1 MLAGASYGH
10 PGYSD
15 PDVAYAENMIQASW
29 YLQKAG
35 DAALSEACAMEAVK
49 AFAGADPDRATGR
62 KTLGRASYDPSGI
75 LSCTTDSNRQPL
87 IQISAPPFETGLTE
101 TALDTEKQK
110 RDMAQFLKTLDKRY
124 HDYTRL
130 GWFAQNQLKGAL
142 QNKKPRMAG
151 PGLAQVLESLQKI
164 SLAWQSAGGDEVIT
178 AACKDAVAKIM
189 AKNPATGPACAYK
202 GMSFNNKKSTSLYTD
217 WYYRLQWLPQEPLDQ
232 AASRIDAILYG
243 GQSVFYDILHELNN
257 VKLIAMWPQKPPGRL
272 IEDGLENLKEQAIGD
287 KPRHDHA
294 AVVVC
299 SAMESAMYRGL
310 RAWSLCQA
318 YKTISGIPDKASVE
332 MFRSAGI
339 LSKDPAFM
347 PSDSLWA
354 DVAML
359 SYGTNRSRYNIA
371 TDVMDDAYPKLIAAE
386 QSFREWLS
394 DKSLLEATAPGTAL
408 SQYDI
413 PDKPCAAVETHAV
426 QTVETR

>member
-1 MLAGASYGH
+1 MLAGASYGN

-29 YLQKAG
+29 HLQKAG
-35 DAALSEACAMEAVK
+35 DAVLSEACAMEAVK
-49 AFAGADPDRATGR
+49 AFAGTDPDRATGR

-75 LSCTTDSNRQPL
+75 LSCETDSNRQPL

-110 RDMAQFLKTLDKRY
+110 RDMTQFLKTLDKRY

-164 SLAWQSAGGDEVIT
+164 SLAWRGANGDEVIT

-189 AKNPATGPACAYK
+189 GRNPATGPACAYK
-202 GMSFNNKKSTSLYTD
+202 GMSFNNRKSTSLHTD
-217 WYYRLQWLPQEPLDQ
+217 WYYRFQWLPQESLDQ

-257 VKLIAMWPQKPPGRL
+257 IKRIAMWPQKPPVQD
-272 IEDGLENLKEQAIGD
+272 IERGLEELKEQAIGD
-287 KPRHDHA
+287 KSRYDHA
-294 AVVVC
+294 SVVVC
-299 SAMESAMYRGL
+299 SAMESAMSRGM
-310 RAWSLCQA
+310 RAWAICQA
-318 YKTISGIPDKASVE
+318 YRTLAGVPDKESVT

-339 LSKDPAFM
+339 LSKDQAFM
-347 PSDSLWA
+347 PSDDLWA

-371 TDVMDDAYPKLIAAE
+371 TDVMDDAYPRLITAE
-386 QSFREWLS
+386 QSFREWIS
-394 DKSLLEATAPGTAL
+394 DKSLLEAAAPGTAL

-413 PDKPCAAVETHAV
+413 PEKPCAAVEAQAV

>member
-1 MLAGASYGH
+1 MPAGMSYDH

-35 DAALSEACAMEAVK
+35 NAALSEACALEAAK
-49 AFAGADPDRATGR
+49 AFEGVDPDRATGQ
-62 KTLGRASYDPSGI
+62 KKLGGASYDPSGL

-87 IQISAPPFETGLTE
+87 IQISAPPFETGFAE
-101 TALDTEKQK
+101 TMLDAEKQK
-110 RDMAQFLKTLDKRY
+110 RDMAQFLKKLDKRY
-124 HDYTRL
+124 YDYTRL

-164 SLAWQSAGGDEVIT
+164 SLAWRGAGDDEVIT

-189 AKNPATGPACAYK
+189 DRNPATGPACAYK

-217 WYYRLQWLPQEPLDQ
+217 WYYRLQWLPQESLDQ
-232 AASRIDAILYG
+232 TTSRIDAILYG

-257 VKLIAMWPQKPPGRL
+257 VKRITIWPQKPPGRL
-272 IEDGLENLKEQAIGD
+272 IEDGLEGLKEQAVGD
-287 KPRHDHA
+287 KSRHDHA
-294 AVVVC
+294 AIVVC
-299 SAMESAMYRGL
+299 SAMESAMCRGM
-310 RAWSLCQA
+310 RTWVLCQA
-318 YKTISGIPDKASVE
+318 YKTIAGIPDEESVT

-359 SYGTNRSRYNIA
+359 SYGTNRSRYNVA
-371 TDVMDDAYPKLIAAE
+371 TDVMDDAYPRLITAE
-386 QSFREWLS
+386 QSFRKWLS
-394 DKSLLEATAPGTAL
+394 DESLLKTVAPDTAL
-408 SQYDI
+408 SRYDI
-413 PDKPCAAVETHAV
+413 PARPGETIEAS
-426 QTVETR
+426 T